1 MFMAE
6 QTANNIDEVV
16 EEILEYQVDAIVT
29 ASVALSS
36 ELADRCQ
43 SAGIPIVQF
52 NRVQERSRFSSV
64 TTDNYS
70 GGAEI
75 ARHLISEGYQ
85 SFGYIAGWQGASTQ
99 RDREAGF
106 CTILAEYGFDLSFK
120 AVGNFR
126 SEQAYNAAR
135 LLVSQKQRPEAVF
148 VANDAMALVVM
159 DVLRHEADLAV
170 PDDIAIVGY
179 DDIPPAGWPSYDL
192 TSFSQPADEM
202 VENII
207 RLLMRHIETEEME
220 PLQVKIN
227 GSLKIRS
234 SSKKLRW

>member
-1 MFMAE
+1 M
-6 QTANNIDEVV
+6 
-16 EEILEYQVDAIVT
+16 
-29 ASVALSS
+29 
-36 ELADRCQ
+36 
-43 SAGIPIVQF
+43 
-52 NRVQERSRFSSV
+52 
-64 TTDNYS
+64 
-70 GGAEI
+70 
-75 ARHLISEGYQ
+75 
-85 SFGYIAGWQGASTQ
+85 
-99 RDREAGF
+99 
-106 CTILAEYGFDLSFK
+106 AEYGFDLSFK

-202 VENII
+202 VENIVS
-207 RLLMRHIETEEME
+207 LLMRHIETEEMG

-234 SSKKLRW
+234 SSKK